1 MVTSSPPDKEIDG
14 NWFRWNVRK
23 NQYEPDE
30 YKNRYLQRKKV
41 SKTDRNYTKAIA
53 AVILLDAQAIS
64 GLIEGTFGINE
75 GNFDRLFRETSKI
88 PDAEIIL
95 GIAVLAVT
103 VSAGAFAGRVGA
115 LRNKNK
121 LPSVE
126 EMKSNPKFKEI
137 FPKNDVN
144 LDSAILTYKTRYE
157 NASNF
162 TRAKMNATAVDYES
176 SRIRTKY
183 NKAVSD
189 KDPVEIE
196 KAQKEIDKFG
206 NGEFSEAKREYKEQ
220 ELKMEKM
227 ERLENEAITEGERE
241 SVLQSLREE
250 TGNDTERGDWMALFR
265 LKNKRNPT
273 RDELYEFTLGE
284 LKTQAE
290 SGEAPTII
298 GEWYDRYGGGNEEGV
313 STDLQELG
321 RRVMSLLD
329 GGTGEIENPTAQ
341 FLMENFS
348 GAEREALETAY
359 NNPSIWN
366 KLKADYKT
374 YLAGTTAL
382 GVLGGGVGAIASQ
395 DTNEIT
401 VEGQE
406 PKDIEEIIEEEEEK
420 DEDEM
425 DLVESTD
432 RPEEF
437 IKKGEEEGR
446 DEEFIK
452 KGEEEEVVVKPDG
465 STEIIDEEEGLED
478 AEKELD
484 IDPEEEDINA
494 EAKSMTSEDKEE
506 EEGLEE
512 AEKELDIDPDTEKE
526 KGIDRLI
533 PSGEPEPDIE
543 EKDISTNPE
552 DDRRKGVDTI
562 IDDDRRKGVDTIIEQ
577 DQNPSQT
584 APTLAKPDQTLG
596 PPPTNITKNFS
607 DLVKICSEL
616 SKEVYK
622 KNIYESD
629 SKTILLDYSTPVL
642 IRRDRGKLFI
652 AVRGSKTLANW
663 ISNLT
668 LYSPVLGRDRLTT
681 YPEFKFINEKNPTR
695 FHSGFLEVITYGQT
709 ATRLNQVKLEG
720 SIPLYNKV
728 RREIDNQRQVVNEVI
743 FTGHSLGGAVAS
755 ILYYLYQNDYN
766 RLEKKVT
773 HSRCITFGAPRFVKR
788 GYEDGYNSSCPNL
801 FRCWNKKDIVPYTP
815 LYNPIDGFGFLSGFI
830 HCGRGL
836 CLDEPS
842 ITQVNINRYTTDI
855 IKDNTPLKI
864 ALRGSNIK
872 DGKKMRD
879 LLISKQYQVALI
891 GSVLTAFGNVKIKGG
906 INEKVIYSMES
917 NLKPKVENAP
927 NYLEKCTVLGNC
939 GFEDYLKSVP
949 TGEDPR
955 QQDYTVLGIFGSV
968 FRTLTIEA
976 HDINVYIENVNK
988 IISKEVEK
996 NTSILYT
1003 STEKTMDVDIDE
1015 IINPKPKEIINK
1027 ITVENDEILGFTLE
1041 TIKEDE
1047 MLIISY

>member
-1 MVTSSPPDKEIDG
+1 MVTSTPPDIEEDG
-14 NWFRWNVRK
+14 RWYRWNVRENK
-23 NQYEPDE
+23 YELDK
-30 YKNRYLQRKKV
+30 YKNAYLNKKKAT
-41 SKTDRNYTKAIA
+41 KTNRDYGRAIA
-53 AVILLDAQAIS
+53 GVILLQPEAVS
-64 GLIEGTFGINE
+64 GLIEGITGAGT
-75 GNFDRLFRETSKI
+75 GNFDRLFISTSKMT
-88 PDAEIIL
+88 DEEIGL
-95 GIAVLAVT
+95 GVGMLVAYT
-103 VSAGAFAGRVGA
+103 TAGQVGA
-115 LRNKNK
+115 KFGYRKV
-121 LPSVE
+121 PSVKE
-126 EMKSNPKFKEI
+126 IKASPKFKEV
-137 FPKNDVN
+137 FPKNDIN
-144 LDSAILTYKTRYE
+144 LDSAILTYKNYYE
-157 NASNF
+157 NAGDLGRSRLNSNAVELQQ
-162 TRAKMNATAVDYES
+162 AKLKAKFD
-176 SRIRTKY
+176 
-183 NKAVSD
+183 KAVQE
-189 KDPVEIE
+189 KDTKAIE
-196 KAQKEIDKFG
+196 KAQKEIDQFG
-206 NGEFSEAKREYKEQ
+206 NAEYSTAKREYKDQ
-220 ELKMEKM
+220 ELKIEKM

-241 SVLQSLREE
+241 SVLQTLREE
-250 TGNDTERGDWMALFR
+250 TGNDAPRSDWMSLYR
-265 LKNKRNPT
+265 LRFNKNPT
-273 RDELYEFTLGE
+273 REELYDFQLSE
-284 LKTQAE
+284 LKEQADT
-290 SGEAPTII
+290 GNAPTII

-321 RRVMSLLD
+321 RRVMSMLD
-329 GGTGEIENPTAQ
+329 GGDGVLDEPTGQ

-382 GVLGGGVGAIASQ
+382 AGAGAGAIASQ

-401 VEGQE
+401 VEGKE
-406 PKDIEEIIEEEEEK
+406 PEDIEEFIEEEEKK
-420 DEDEM
+420 DEDEL
-425 DLVESTD
+425 DLVEATD
-432 RPEEF
+432 RP
-437 IKKGEEEGR
+437 
-446 DEEFIK
+446 EEFIK

-465 STEIIDEEEGLED
+465 SIDIIDETEGIEE

-494 EAKSMTSEDKEE
+494 EAKSRTSEDKEE

-512 AEKELDIDPDTEKE
+512 AEKELDVDPNEDKE

-533 PSGEPEPDIE
+533 PSGEPEPDIPS
-543 EKDISTNPE
+543 K
-552 DDRRKGVDTI
+552 
-562 IDDDRRKGVDTIIEQ
+562 DDDRRKGVDTIIEQ
-577 DQNPSQT
+577 DQDSSQT
-584 APTLAKPDQTLG
+584 APSLVKPDQTLG

-616 SKEVYK
+616 SKEVYE

-652 AVRGSKTLANW
+652 AVRGSVSLANW

-668 LYSPVLGRDRLTT
+668 LYSPVLGRDRLST
-681 YPEFKFINEKNPTR
+681 YPEFKLINEKNPTR

-720 SIPLYNKV
+720 SIPLYNKI
-728 RREIDNQRQVVNEVI
+728 RREIDNQRQVVDEVI

-773 HSRCITFGAPRFVKR
+773 HSRSITFGAPRFVKR

-801 FRCWNKKDIVPYTP
+801 FRCWNKQDIVPYTP

-836 CLDEPS
+836 CLDQPS

-855 IKDNTPLKI
+855 IKENEPLKI
-864 ALRGSNIK
+864 ALRGSTIK

-891 GSVLTAFGNVKIKGG
+891 GSVLSAFGNVEMKEG

-917 NLKPKVENAP
+917 NLKEKVVNAP
-927 NYLEKCTVLGNC
+927 NYLQKCNVLGNC

-949 TGEDPR
+949 IGEDPR

-988 IISKEVEK
+988 IISKEVEN
-996 NTSILYT
+996 NTSVLYT
-1003 STEKTMDVDIDE
+1003 ATEKTIDVDIDE
-1015 IINPKPKEIINK
+1015 IINPKPKVIIDEIE
-1027 ITVENDEILGFTLE
+1027 ENDEIVGFTLE